1 MSRRRN
7 ENRSGHSIDAPT
19 PPTNV
24 LEESPDSKSLFSFVS
39 PTEIVDLPSRGKFY
53 PEGHPLAGKE
63 TVEIKYM
70 TAKEED
76 ILTSKTLV
84 NRGIVLERLLSS
96 IILDKD
102 VNVDDLLIGDKN
114 AILVA
119 ARITGYGSTYE
130 ASVEC
135 PDCTIKFAHSFELA
149 ELGLQSEVS
158 LEEHNVEFEN
168 GLFFFDLPASDVRV
182 GVRPLTGIEEKEL
195 TKVAQK
201 KKKYNLPE
209 ATLTDLLKTI
219 IVSANG
225 VTEPGMIS
233 QFVDVMPA
241 KDSRMLRT
249 LYNKVVP
256 DVDMTQ
262 NVTCTECGSSAELE
276 VPFTGEFFWPRG

>member
-1 MSRRRN
+1 MSRRKN
-7 ENRSGHSIDAPT
+7 EDRSGHSISAPT
-19 PPTNV
+19 PPINA
-24 LEESPDSKSLFSFVS
+24 LEENNDSNALFSFVS
-39 PTEIVDLPSRGKFY
+39 PTEIVDLPSRGNFY
-53 PEGHPLAGKE
+53 PEGHPLAGRE

-96 IILDKD
+96 ILLDKS

-130 ASVEC
+130 TSVEC
-135 PDCTIKFAHSFELA
+135 PDCTAKFLHSFELS
-149 ELGLQSEVS
+149 ELELQSEVA
-158 LEEHNVEFEN
+158 LEEHNVEFVN
-168 GLFFFDLPASDVRV
+168 GLFFFDLPTSKVRV
-182 GVRPLTGIEEKEL
+182 GIKPLTGIEEKEL

-209 ATLTDLLKTI
+209 ASLTDLMKTI
-219 IVSANG
+219 IASANE
-225 VTEPGMIS
+225 VTEPGLIS

-241 KDSRMLRT
+241 RDSKMLRT
-249 LYNKVVP
+249 LYNKIVP

-276 VPFTGEFFWPRG
+276 VPFTGEFFWPR